1 MKTRKSGNL
10 FWLPIILAAI
20 AILALAVV
28 LRSEFK
34 GRKPEPVQLSEQQE
48 ETASPVTMYAIDDT
62 DILRSPDASADA
74 MRTLYYRQS
83 ITVVGERGAYY
94 QVQAENIE
102 EGYVEKAA
110 LTDEAPQRVNESDR
124 HWEYSREGLEI
135 EITRYDRKEEELVY
149 WVANIYTENPE
160 EDINTMW
167 SGGDYSGSVETKR
180 RTSQMA
186 EEADAIFAVNGDSA
200 GFRGNGAEF
209 ENPIIIRNGEIYHE
223 DDRNIGEMCALYKNG
238 RLRIFSPGELG
249 SASEMVQDG
258 VTDVWWFDTPLI
270 KNGEIPQGLIEQED
284 CFEAAPYTAIGQKDE
299 NHFLFI
305 VVDGRGSNGSFG
317 VTYTGMARLM
327 KEYGAVTAYEL
338 DGGGSSTIWFDGM
351 VLNEPSDGVERAIS
365 DMIYVR
371 K

>member
-1 MKTRKSGNL
+1 MSEKAKENCRIISQECIGRDIYSMWLQTEKIAQNAKPGQFLSLYTRDGSKLLPRPISICEIDKEKSAIRLVYRVTGPNTGTEAFSRLHAGVPIETLGPLGNGFPL
-10 FWLPIILAAI
+10 EEARGKKVFLMGGGIGIPPMLETAKQLDAEKIIIL
-20 AILALAVV
+20 
-28 LRSEFK
+28 
-34 GRKPEPVQLSEQQE
+34 G
-48 ETASPVTMYAIDDT
+48 
-62 DILRSPDASADA
+62 
-74 MRTLYYRQS
+74 YR
-83 ITVVGERGAYY
+83 
-94 QVQAENIE
+94 
-102 EGYVEKAA
+102 
-110 LTDEAPQRVNESDR
+110 DE
-124 HWEYSREGLEI
+124 LFL
-135 EITRYDRKEEELVY
+135 KEEFESYGKVY
-149 WVANIYTENPE
+149 VAAEDGSAGTKGNVMDAIREN
-160 EDINTMW
+160 
-167 SGGDYSGSVETKR
+167 
-180 RTSQMA
+180 A
-186 EEADAIFAVNGDSA
+186 LEADAIFAVNGDSA

-238 RLRIFSPGELG
+238 RLRIFSPGDLG